1 VSKKEDS
8 DIFLSDQSDGLLM
21 INKEERKLLK
31 QVLLITMGSKNS
43 KAYIVKKFGPKYI
56 QIAEKLLEA
65 LGGP

>member
-1 VSKKEDS
+1 VSKKEDG

-43 KAYIVKKFGPKYI
+43 KAYIVKKLGAKYI
-56 QIAEKLLEA
+56 QIAEELLKA

>member
-1 VSKKEDS
+1 MSKKEDG

-43 KAYIVKKFGPKYI
+43 KAYPAIIRNRLSLGSLRLY
-56 QIAEKLLEA
+56 EKSKDY
-65 LGGP
+65 